1 MIPNPLAASLRLLIA
16 VGTLCGGSSL
26 FAANT
31 DRHVVLISIDG
42 FPAYLWHDAT
52 IPLPNLRKLAASGV
66 AAKAMSTVNP
76 TITWPNHTTLVTGVT
91 PRRHGVLYN
100 AWVGRGGPGQPIKR
114 DQWVDR
120 DKLVRVPTVYD
131 AAHAAGLTTA
141 ESDWVAITRAPT
153 VNWSFAELPDRNN
166 PLVREMVTAGV
177 AEPEEI
183 AAAASGKRNIVWRD
197 EMWLRAATFAFERHH
212 PNLLLLHFLNT
223 DSSHHRYG
231 PGTLAG
237 TSALALAD
245 RLVGEML
252 RSIDASGL
260 REKTTV
266 MIVSDHGFKKVSQ
279 YVYPN
284 VILRKAGYLKTA
296 GARVVSC
303 DAYAGTQGG
312 MAFVYVTDPSRR
324 EELLPT
330 LMELFQESEG
340 VDRVID
346 GRQGPSLDMP
356 LPSENEAMGDI
367 ILFAKPGFAMSGGAA
382 GEHSVGPSTDYGGTH
397 GFLSSDPE
405 LDAIFIAAGAGIK
418 RGIEVDRVSNLDVAP
433 TIAHLLDVPLPTA
446 DGKVM
451 REILE

>member
-1 MIPNPLAASLRLLIA
+1 MTPKALAAILLRMAAALVIGASPSL
-16 VGTLCGGSSL
+16 V
-26 FAANT
+26 AANA

-42 FPAYLWHDAT
+42 FPAYLWHDSA

-66 AAKAMSTVNP
+66 AAKAMSIVNP

-91 PRRHGVLYN
+91 PQRHGVLYN
-100 AWVGRGGPGQPIKR
+100 AWVGRDGPGHPIKR

-120 DKLVRVPTVYD
+120 DRLVRVPTVYD

-153 VNWSFAELPDRNN
+153 INWSFAELPDPEN
-166 PLVREMVTAGV
+166 PLVKEMVAAGV
-177 AEPEEI
+177 ATREEV
-183 AAAASGKRNIVWRD
+183 AAAANGKRNIVWRD
-197 EMWLRAATFAFERHH
+197 EMWLRAGRFVFERHR

-231 PGTLAG
+231 PGSLAG

-252 RSIDASGL
+252 RAIDASGV
-260 REKTTV
+260 RDRTTV
-266 MIVSDHGFKKVSQ
+266 MIVSDHGFKKVSK

-284 VILRKAGYLKTA
+284 VVLKKAGYLKAA

-312 MAFVYVTDPSRR
+312 MAFVYITDPSRR
-324 EELLPT
+324 EEMLPR
-330 LMELFQESEG
+330 LMKLFQQTEG

-346 GRQGPSLDMP
+346 GNQGPSLDMP

-367 ILFAKPGFAMSGGAA
+367 VLFAKPGFAMSGGAA
-382 GEHSVGPSTDYGGTH
+382 GELSVAPTTDYNGTH
-397 GFLSSDPE
+397 GFPSSDPE

-418 RGIEVDRVSNLDVAP
+418 RGIEVDRVRNLDVAP

-446 DGKVM
+446 DGRIMK
-451 REILE
+451 EILE